1 MPLDKTALGTAIAGR
16 LDALFAAPASPPSA
30 ADVWGAIAEE
40 MVNHIVQNGLVTVTI
55 PIGAVLIGCTGPGV
69 VPIPNP
75 APIPVTGTPASQT
88 GGIT

>member
-1 MPLDKTALGTAIAGR
+1 
-16 LDALFAAPASPPSA
+16 
-30 ADVWGAIAEE
+30 
-40 MVNHIVQNGLVTVTI
+40 LVTVTI